1 MDLDNFDLTLN
12 KFIVGGNFRDNRS
25 LRAREPEDCSEDA
38 PVVEEIDTDLHELKI
53 KEFGNGKQK
62 SPSSVFDSENQQ
74 CKRIKTEPAKSSY
87 HTASREL
94 PEDSYMDIGDSGD
107 AGSNLLDRRKSIR
120 VLDVPPHCFDV
131 LELYLEDTKKG
142 GGDVEV
148 FEHDPLLRC
157 SRITFAEESGKFAC
171 NVFFN

>member
-1 MDLDNFDLTLN
+1 MVLGNFDLTLN
-12 KFIVGGNFRDNRS
+12 KFVVGGSFTFNRN
-25 LRAREPEDCSEDA
+25 LRAREPDEILCSEDA

-62 SPSSVFDSENQQ
+62 SPSSIFDGENQK
-74 CKRIKTEPAKSSY
+74 CKRIKTEPSDSSY
-87 HTASREL
+87 HAAPREL
-94 PEDSYMDIGDSGD
+94 YEEPDNKMDIGDSGD
-107 AGSNLLDRRKSIR
+107 RRRSIR
-120 VLDVPPHCFDV
+120 VLDVPPQCFDV

-157 SRITFAEESGKFAC
+157 SRITFAEESGKFTRD
-171 NVFFN
+171 VFF